1 VKGETFI
8 GSWLVICYDDAIE
21 EYLLARKL
29 SGEDD
34 GTMAEFRE
42 AYEKHGGARF
52 SRKTTTTRTGTVD
65 RMACSHISNRLP
77 LRTAMKFECCNGV
90 AGEGSRSSLGYAN
103 LDKNVSGL

>member
-1 VKGETFI
+1 MAPANSCSVVSDGDGARATSRGNVKGETFI

-77 LRTAMKFECCNGV
+77 L
-90 AGEGSRSSLGYAN
+90 
-103 LDKNVSGL
+103 